1 MEYRR
6 LGRIGHMSSVVTLGT
21 AAFGERTQDEADSL
35 IEQALAAG
43 VNHFDV
49 APTYGDAEIR
59 LGDYL
64 RRHPQPDVFI
74 GCKTENRTRA
84 GSRELLLR
92 TMDRLGRDKLDL
104 YQLHAVCN
112 QADLDACFAPDGSME
127 TLVDAL
133 ESGLVAHLGITGHGW
148 ESPATH
154 LAAIDRYPFATTM
167 TSANIFMASD
177 PDFARAWTALTDRA
191 AMDDI
196 GMHVLKATARIAWGD
211 RPHTFGTWY
220 EPFTEQDDVDLA
232 VSWALQQP
240 ITTICSAGDP
250 ALFGPIIDAASRFDR
265 YTVVQQ
271 EALLARPAY
280 GNIFVEA

>member
-6 LGRIGHMSSVVTLGT
+6 LGRIGHMSSIVTLGT
-21 AAFGERTQDEADSL
+21 AAFGDRTQDEADRL
-35 IEQALAAG
+35 IDQALAVG

-49 APTYGDAEIR
+49 APTYGDAELR

-64 RRHPQPDVFI
+64 KRHPQPEVFI
-74 GCKTENRTRA
+74 GCKTENRTKS

-112 QADLDACFAPDGSME
+112 SADLDDCFREGGSME
-127 TLVDAL
+127 TLIDAR
-133 ESGLVAHLGITGHGW
+133 EAGLVANLGITGHGW

-154 LAAIDRYPFATTM
+154 LAAIERYPFATTM
-167 TSANIFMASD
+167 TSANVFMVQN
-177 PDFARAWTALTDRA
+177 PDFAAAWSALTVRA
-191 AMDDI
+191 QKDDI
-196 GMHVLKATARIAWGD
+196 GMHVLKASARIAWGD
-211 RPHTFGTWY
+211 RPHTFSTWY
-220 EPFTEQDDVDLA
+220 EPFTEQRDVDLA

-250 ALFGPIIDAASRFDR
+250 ALFGPIVDAASRYR
-265 YTVVQQ
+265 NYNLVEQ
-271 EALLARPAY
+271 EQLLRREAY
-280 GNIFVEA
+280 GNIFVDA